1 MTKDQAH
8 SIAFSWRQ
16 AGYDVRIVQANGE
29 YAALALREDGNR
41 WYVYEPLTVHL
52 AAPDAPS
59 PYAGSGSAALH
70 PTVDAAG

>member
-8 SIAFSWRQ
+8 TIAASWRQ

-41 WYVYEPLTVHL
+41 WYVYQPPTASL
-52 AAPDAPS
+52 AASVAPS

-70 PTVDAAG
+70 ATVDAPR